1 MDDMKISIKMY
12 ILAACFG
19 AAVINANAQDKKTTP
34 VTNRHDIRVT
44 YSDGSTLADA
54 GVFGIGLADAITGT
68 KRSDEKVTGVLGM
81 GYRYKLSRRFKV
93 GMDIGCARITSKVTY
108 SSDRTPSIKE
118 KDLDLLVLPT
128 AEFVYYK
135 RNLVELYGSVA
146 AGVDLS
152 RHYENGLTEKGRQMA
167 KKKSSFE
174 NEFAYQVNPIG
185 VRVGNNRIGGFVEA
199 GLGYRGFVTAGVSLG
214 F

>member
-1 MDDMKISIKMY
+1 MKISIKMY
-12 ILAACFG
+12 VLAACLMVS
-19 AAVINANAQDKKTTP
+19 VINVNAQDKKTTP
-34 VTNRHDIRVT
+34 VTNRHDIRIT

-68 KRSDEKVTGVLGM
+68 KRSDEKVTGVLGI
-81 GYRYKLSRRFKV
+81 GYRYTLSKRFKV
-93 GMDIGCARITSKVTY
+93 GMDVGCAKITSKVTY
-108 SSDRTPSIKE
+108 SSDKKPSIKE
-118 KDLDLLVLPT
+118 KDLDLLILPT
-128 AEFVYYK
+128 AEFIYYK
-135 RNLVELYGSVA
+135 KNLVELYGSVS

-152 RHYENGLTEKGRQMA
+152 RHYEDGLTEKGRGMA

-174 NEFAYQVNPIG
+174 NDFAYQVNPIG
-185 VRVGNNRIGGFVEA
+185 VRVGNSRIGGFVEA